1 MNIGQF
7 VNLSLEVPIP
17 TFAWRPRFRYEYSSV
32 SGFITEFVEVD
43 GTQFVILD
51 NKQAVNLDYILEY
64 NHEDGKTLP
73 SSF

>member
-7 VNLSLEVPIP
+7 VNLSLEVPIPTFP

-51 NKQAVNLDYILEY
+51 NKKAVNLDYILE
-64 NHEDGKTLP
+64 
-73 SSF
+73 